1 MFRSAN
7 YLDTDDIEEFSDEEE
22 EEDDGEALPIPK
34 KKAKKATPAQ
44 KKRTKTPAK
53 KKPVKKKKA
62 VTKNKDVKYTRTT
75 TLVEATRHPETDKD
89 VSLVLRPKHRTS
101 RRSNRSP
108 KSSRDGQ
115 KYGSMY
121 H

>member
-44 KKRTKTPAK
+44 KKRTKTPA
-53 KKPVKKKKA
+53 KKA